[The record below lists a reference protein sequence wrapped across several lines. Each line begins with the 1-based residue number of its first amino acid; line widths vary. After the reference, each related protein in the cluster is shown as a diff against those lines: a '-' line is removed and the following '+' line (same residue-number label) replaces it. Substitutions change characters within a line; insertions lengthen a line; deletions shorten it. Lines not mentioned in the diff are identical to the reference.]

1 MGQRRLKHWQPTGE
15 HMPDIARQQA
25 RSERAARFRA
35 FMLVVPLLLF
45 LVVVFIGP
53 VLKLLSRSIDDQDV
67 AAALPRTV
75 QALADWQWGT
85 PLPET
90 AYGALVDD
98 LRAASTPASLASAA
112 GRLNYALP
120 GMRAL
125 LMTSRTRLQ
134 SADRPES
141 DPKAALLSLSAKWAE
156 PETWVTIRQSS
167 GPVTDFYLLT
177 ATDLKR
183 VPDGSIER
191 VPPSQSAFL
200 PSIRT
205 TFGIA
210 FTVTL
215 LAIAFGFPF
224 AYLMASASERVAGIM
239 MFVVL
244 LPFLTATMVRILAWG
259 ILLGRE
265 GVINYGLLT
274 TGLTSGPLD
283 ILYNRTAVN
292 IALLHIFVPY
302 MILPLYSV
310 MKTVPQS
317 HMRAAASLG
326 AASFTAFRRV
336 YLPQIAPGL
345 AAGSLLV
352 FIQCLGVFVVP
363 AILGGAREQG
373 LPVLIAHYVN
383 KTLNWGLAAALS
395 VILLVSVYLVYWL
408 FVRLTKSAS
417 LSLGAR

>member
-1 MGQRRLKHWQPTGE
+1 
-15 HMPDIARQQA
+15 MPNIARDQA
-25 RSERAARFRA
+25 RSERAAKFRA
-35 FMLVVPLLLF
+35 LMLVVPILLF
-45 LVVVFIGP
+45 LLVVFIGP
-53 VLKLLSRSIDDQDV
+53 VVKLLSRSVDDRDV
-67 AAALPRTV
+67 ASALPQTA
-75 QALADWQWGT
+75 QALAEWRWGT
-85 PLPET
+85 PLPDA
-90 AYGALVDD
+90 AYGAMVGD
-98 LRAASTPASLASAA
+98 LRAASTPANLAPAA
-112 GRLNYALP
+112 GRLNYSLP

-125 LMTSRTRLQ
+125 LMTTRTKLQ
-134 SADRPES
+134 ALDRPEA
-141 DPKAALLSLSAKWAE
+141 DPKSILISLSAKWAE
-156 PETWVTIRQSS
+156 PATWANIRQAA
-167 GPVTDFYLLT
+167 GPITDFYLLT
-177 ATDLKR
+177 AVDLKR
-183 VPDGSIER
+183 DFDGSIAR
-191 VPPSQSAFL
+191 VPPSQSSFL

-205 TFGIA
+205 TFVIA

-215 LAIAFGFPF
+215 LAIVFGFPF
-224 AYLMASASERVAGIM
+224 AYLMASATERVAGIM

-265 GVINYGLLT
+265 GVINYGLLSS
-274 TGLTSGPLD
+274 GLVDGPLD
-283 ILYNRTAVN
+283 LLYNRTAVN

-310 MKTVPQS
+310 MKTVPLS

-326 AASFTAFRRV
+326 APPFTAFRRV

-363 AILGGAREQG
+363 AILGGAQEQG
-373 LPVLIAHYVN
+373 LPSLIAHYVN

-408 FVRLTKSAS
+408 FVTLTKSAS
-417 LSLGAR
+417 LSLGTR

>member
-1 MGQRRLKHWQPTGE
+1 
-15 HMPDIARQQA
+15 MPNIARDQA
-25 RSERAARFRA
+25 RSERAAKFRA
-35 FMLVVPLLLF
+35 LMLVVPILLF
-45 LVVVFIGP
+45 LLVVFIGP
-53 VLKLLSRSIDDQDV
+53 VVKLLSRSVDDRDV
-67 AAALPRTV
+67 ASALPQTV
-75 QALADWQWGT
+75 QALAEWQWGT
-85 PLPET
+85 PLPDA
-90 AYGALVDD
+90 AYGAMVGD
-98 LRAASTPASLASAA
+98 LRAASTPSNLTPAA
-112 GRLNYALP
+112 GRLNYSLP

-125 LMTSRTRLQ
+125 LMTTRTKLQ
-134 SADRPES
+134 ALDRPEA
-141 DPKAALLSLSAKWAE
+141 DPKSILISLSAKWAE
-156 PETWVTIRQSS
+156 PATWANIRQAA
-167 GPVTDFYLLT
+167 GPITDFYLLT
-177 ATDLKR
+177 AVDLKR
-183 VPDGSIER
+183 GFDGSIAR
-191 VPPSQSAFL
+191 VPPSQSSFL

-205 TFGIA
+205 TFVIA

-215 LAIAFGFPF
+215 LAIVFGFPF
-224 AYLMASASERVAGIM
+224 AYLMASATERVAGIM

-265 GVINYGLLT
+265 GVINYGLLSS
-274 TGLTSGPLD
+274 GLVDGPLD
-283 ILYNRTAVN
+283 LLYNRTAVN

-310 MKTVPQS
+310 MKTVPLS

-326 AASFTAFRRV
+326 APPFTAFRRV

-363 AILGGAREQG
+363 AILGGAQEQG
-373 LPVLIAHYVN
+373 LPSLIAHYVN

-408 FVRLTKSAS
+408 FVTLTKSAS
-417 LSLGAR
+417 LSLGTR